1 MRVLAAGA
9 TGAIGTPLLELLR
22 AAGVSVVGMTRSE
35 AGAERIRSLGAE
47 PAIADALD
55 RDAVARVVADAQP
68 DAIVH
73 QLTAIPPAINPR
85 RAPRQFAQTNRL
97 RTEGT
102 RNLVDAAAGA
112 KLIAQSIAFM
122 YEPEGDAVKGE
133 DAPLRRS
140 PVSSFRPQ
148 IDALVE
154 LERTVGAAGGVVLRY
169 GYFYGPGTSYARDG
183 SIADMVRKRRFP
195 IVGEGGGIFSFVH
208 VRDAAEATVAALDAR
223 GRLAARLRERAR
235 CPRAPPGAGVDGQG
249 LRRRVRGGAHDP
261 AARGVEPAR
270 EGDARLE
277 ARPPVVARGLRRGP
291 RVIHAFVGI
300 PTALP

>member
-1 MRVLAAGA
+1 MAGA

-208 VRDAAEATVAALDAR
+208 VRDAAEATVAALDAEP
-223 GRLAARLRERAR
+223 GTVLNVVDDHPAPVADWLPAYASVLGA
-235 CPRAPPGAGVDGQG
+235 RAPLRVPVWMAKVFAGVYAVELMTRQ
-249 LRRRVRGGAHDP
+249 RGASNQRAKATLGWK
-261 AARGVEPAR
+261 PAR
-270 EGDARLE
+270 PSWRAGFAEDLA
-277 ARPPVVARGLRRGP
+277 
-291 RVIHAFVGI
+291 
-300 PTALP
+300 